1 MTAGATIANLGWL
14 AASLPEWVRFR
25 RAAADVEA
33 VQRKILENYLQRNA
47 ETDFGRRHQFSSLA
61 SWEAFN
67 EAVPVRT
74 YEDFQPW
81 IERIAD
87 GEPNVLTAEAVTL
100 LEPSSGSSGPEK
112 WIPYTKSLQAEY
124 RYAVA
129 AWMAQNFIASPGLLG
144 GRAYWSLTPQPPR
157 RQRRPTRIP
166 VGFDDDSAYLGG
178 AAQRLVDL
186 TLVTRPELR
195 KIRDTGQFRH
205 VTLLLLLGCRD
216 LRLVSV
222 WHPSFLSLLLEYL
235 HQNWSALLE
244 DLRGGYRLSDPVVEI
259 RANPDR
265 ARELGKL
272 GRDNPAAL
280 WPSLRLI
287 SCWGDANAASSLGDI
302 RAAFPGVIIQP
313 KGLVATEAFVTLPF
327 AGARPLAVRSHFFEF
342 LDESGVVHPSWSLSE
357 GQRYSLVV
365 TTGGGLYRYRLRD
378 SVEVTGFHRQA
389 PSLSFLGKEDNV
401 SDHYGEKLDETFVAN
416 CLQAVFGRL
425 GLEPAFAMLAM
436 DTAGS
441 AAGYTLYLQGKDIP
455 QPYLSEQLEA
465 ELCRN
470 PHYELC
476 VRLGQLR
483 PVRVHVIEDKA
494 YEIYTATLGERGM
507 RLGDIKPT
515 SLSRFCDWSNT
526 FP

>member
-14 AASLPEWVRFR
+14 AASLSEWARFR
-25 RAAADVEA
+25 RAATDVEA
-33 VQRKILENYLQRNA
+33 VQRGILQNYLQRNA
-47 ETDFGRRHQFSSLA
+47 ATDFGRTHQFASLV
-61 SWEAFN
+61 SWEAFS
-67 EAVPVRT
+67 EALPVRA

-81 IERIAD
+81 VERIAD

-124 RYAVA
+124 RRAVA
-129 AWMAQNFIASPGLLG
+129 AWMAQNFIGSPGLLG

-157 RQRRPTRIP
+157 RQRRQTRVP

-195 KIRDTGQFRH
+195 KIRNMEQFRH

-222 WHPSFLSLLLEYL
+222 WHPSFLSLLLDYL
-235 HQNWSALLE
+235 HRNWSALLE
-244 DLRGGYRLSDPVVEI
+244 DLRRGYRLSDPVVEI
-259 RANPDR
+259 RANPER
-265 ARELGKL
+265 ARELENL
-272 GRDNPAAL
+272 GHDNPAAL
-280 WPSLRLI
+280 WPGLRLI
-287 SCWGDANAASSLGDI
+287 SCWGDANAASGLGEI
-302 RAAFPGVIIQP
+302 RASFPGVVIQP

-342 LDESGVVHPSWSLSE
+342 LDETGDVHPSWSLSE

-378 SVEVTGFHRQA
+378 SVEVTGFYRQV

-401 SDHYGEKLDETFVAN
+401 SDHYGEKLDESFVAH

-425 GLEPAFAMLAM
+425 GLEPVFAMLAM
-436 DTAGS
+436 DKAGS
-441 AAGYTLYLQGKDIP
+441 TDGYTLYLQCKDIP
-455 QPYLSEQLEA
+455 QPQLGEQLEA

-483 PVRVHVIEDKA
+483 TVRVHVIAERA
-494 YEIYTATLGERGM
+494 FEIYAASLAELGM

-515 SLSRFCDWSNT
+515 SLSRFCDWSKK